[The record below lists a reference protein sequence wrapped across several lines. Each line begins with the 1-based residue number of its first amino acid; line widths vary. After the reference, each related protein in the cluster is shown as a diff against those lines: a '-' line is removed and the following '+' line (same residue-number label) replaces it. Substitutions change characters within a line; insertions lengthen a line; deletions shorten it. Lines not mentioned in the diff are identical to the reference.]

1 MQEKPLF
8 IPLKA
13 QHFDAFERGEKT
25 TEYRLY
31 GPRWNETTCRPGRHV
46 VLSRG
51 YGKQRRLLG
60 KITAFAHGDMPT
72 KTAAWRDCYG
82 AHPGPA
88 ACIQIELL

>member
-1 MQEKPLF
+1 MQKPLF

-13 QHFDAFERGEKT
+13 QHFDDFAAGTKT
-25 TEYRLY
+25 TEFRLY
-31 GPRWNETTCRPGRHV
+31 GPRWNQQTCRPGRAV

-60 KITAFAHGDMPT
+60 KIVRFEAGTEPT

-88 ACIQIELL
+88 ACIEIELQ

>member
-1 MQEKPLF
+1 MEKALF

-13 QHFDAFERGEKT
+13 QHFDAFASGDKT
-25 TEYRLY
+25 TEFRLY
-31 GPRWNETTCRPGRHV
+31 GPRWNEGTCRVGRAV

-60 KITAFAHGDMPT
+60 KIVAFQHGTEPT
-72 KTAAWRDCYG
+72 KTEAWHDCYG

-88 ACIQIELL
+88 ACIVIELHA